1 MQIKPLFLALM
12 IGLVSAS
19 HFATAQTKKKK
30 QDKPTTPYMVSGPML
45 GNVEH
50 RSAYI
55 WAEVSREADRVA
67 LEYWKTNDVAAR
79 KRVDYKG
86 ELTKTYNPIAFRLE
100 ELEMNTDYTY
110 NIYVN
115 EVLQTSAN
123 PLHFKTK
130 ELWEYRKPAPD
141 FDFVIGSCL
150 YLNDSIY
157 DRPGKP
163 YGKGTKI
170 LEPLAKE
177 KADFNIWMGDNLYFR
192 EADFSSVAGMA
203 YRYSHDRAT
212 AALQTALA
220 VRPNYAT
227 WDDHDYGPN
236 DSDEAF
242 RFQAESRQ
250 LFMQYW
256 GNPTYG
262 RGEKG
267 IYTSFTWS
275 DCEFFM
281 LDDRFF
287 RASDNLPDMVDGKP
301 NKDKIYWG
309 KEQLKWLKDGLA
321 SSRSTFKFV
330 INGGQFTNPFDKRE
344 SAVAFPDDQQ
354 ELMSFLETQRVNGVI
369 FLSGDRHFSEVLT
382 YKLPSEKAYTMYEI
396 TNSSLGAST
405 YASMK
410 EPELSNPAR
419 VKGSL
424 INQENNYGVLHI
436 SGDKNNRKIR
446 YEVKNNEGKPL
457 YEFSIGEKDLK
468 WVREKEESK
477 E

>member
-1 MQIKPLFLALM
+1 MLIALLFTNTVMLAQ
-12 IGLVSAS
+12 A
-19 HFATAQTKKKK
+19 KKKK
-30 QDKPTTPYMVSGPML
+30 NDAPTTPYIVSGPML

-50 RSAYI
+50 RAAYI
-55 WAEVSREADRVA
+55 WVEVSREAEQVT
-67 LEYWKTNDVAAR
+67 LEYWKKNDLTAR

-86 ELTKTYNPIAFRLE
+86 ELMKTYNPIAFHLD
-100 ELEMNTDYTY
+100 ELDMNTDYDY
-110 NIYVN
+110 ALYVN
-115 EVLQTSAN
+115 EVLQTTAVAQ
-123 PLHFKTK
+123 LHFKTK
-130 ELWEYRKPAPD
+130 ELWEYRKAAPD

-192 EADFSSVAGMA
+192 EADFSSVSGMR

-212 AALQTALA
+212 PALQAALA
-220 VRPNYAT
+220 VRPNFAT

-242 RFQAESRQ
+242 RFQAESRE

-262 RGEKG
+262 RSNKG

-275 DCEFFM
+275 DCEFFI

-287 RASDNLPDMVDGKP
+287 RASDNLPNMVDGKP

-309 KEQLKWLKDGLA
+309 KAQLSWLKDGLA
-321 SSRSTFKFV
+321 SSRATFKFV
-330 INGGQFTNPFDKRE
+330 INGGQFTNPFDERE

-354 ELMSFLETQRVNGVI
+354 ELMKFLETQRVNGVV
-369 FLSGDRHFSEVLT
+369 FMSGDRHFSEVLT

-396 TNSSLGAST
+396 TNSALGAST

-410 EPELSNPAR
+410 DPELSNPAR
-419 VKGSL
+419 IKGSL
-424 INQENNYGVLHI
+424 INLENNYGVLHI
-436 SGDKNNRKIR
+436 TGERNNRSLL
-446 YEVKNNEGKPL
+446 YEVKNNEGKTL
-457 YEFSIGEKDLK
+457 YQFNIAEKDMR
-468 WVREKEESK
+468 WGKE
-477 E
+477 

>member
-1 MQIKPLFLALM
+1 MFIKSLPIFFCLLQFVA
-12 IGLVSAS
+12 VAN
-19 HFATAQTKKKK
+19 AQPKKKK
-30 QDKPTTPYMVSGPML
+30 TDATATTTPYIVSGPML

-67 LEYWKTNDVAAR
+67 LEYWKTSDLTAR
-79 KRVDYKG
+79 KRVNYKG

-100 ELEMNTDYTY
+100 ELEMNTDYDY
-110 NIYVN
+110 AIYVN
-115 EVLQTSAN
+115 DVLQTLPSAT
-123 PLHFKTK
+123 PHFKTK
-130 ELWEYRKPAPD
+130 ELWEYRKSAPD

-170 LEPLAKE
+170 LEPMTKE
-177 KADFNIWMGDNLYFR
+177 KADFAIWMGDNLYFR
-192 EADFSSVAGMA
+192 EADFSSVAGMS

-212 AALQTALA
+212 PELQA
-220 VRPNYAT
+220 VLSARPNFAT

-262 RGEKG
+262 RNDKG

-287 RASDNLPDMVDGKP
+287 RASDNLPAMVDGKS

-321 SSRSTFKFV
+321 SSRATFKFV
-330 INGGQFTNPFDKRE
+330 INGGQFTNPFDERE

-354 ELMSFLETQRVNGVI
+354 ELMQFLETQRINGVV
-369 FLSGDRHFSEVLT
+369 FMSGDRHFSEVLT
-382 YKLPSEKAYTMYEI
+382 YKLDNSKAYTMYEI

-405 YASMK
+405 YANMK
-410 EPELSNPAR
+410 DPELSNPAR

-436 SGDKNNRKIR
+436 TGEKNNRVLG
-446 YEVKNNEGKPL
+446 YDVKNNEGKVL
-457 YEFSIGEKDLK
+457 YQFSILEKDLK
-468 WVREKEESK
+468 WKREKE
-477 E
+477 